1 MEFLATAASKAD
13 DPQLAKLVAR
23 GVAIHN
29 SGMSPHDRGLV
40 ERTFLS
46 GRCGTVMVS
55 ASFPLH

>member
-1 MEFLATAASKAD
+1 MQVVMQFLATAASQAD

-29 SGMSPHDRGLV
+29 SGLSPHDRGLV

-46 GRCGTVMVS
+46 GRFDIVMLVV
-55 ASFPLH
+55 